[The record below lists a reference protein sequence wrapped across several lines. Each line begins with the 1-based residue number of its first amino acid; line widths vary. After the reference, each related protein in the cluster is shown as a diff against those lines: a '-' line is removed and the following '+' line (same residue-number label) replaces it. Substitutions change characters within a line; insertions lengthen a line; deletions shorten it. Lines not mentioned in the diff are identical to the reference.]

1 MRLRDLSVAW
11 ACPDFSAFRGD
22 FSLFSVTFSRMPD
35 AAVYGPPSL
44 DQALGS
50 LPVVASFL
58 DQLNV
63 AAIIDELC
71 PIRDVALATHG
82 QVVEAMIASRLTS
95 PTPLVRVI
103 DWARA
108 WAVEHCFG
116 ISPQF
121 LNDDRLGRTLDAIA
135 PHLDQI
141 VGTVGATAITQFG
154 LDVSQIH
161 WDMTSISLY
170 GAYEQAEEGY
180 ARPKFGHPKDRRP
193 DLKQIQT
200 GIGTSADGG
209 IPVYHRAYDGGA
221 AEVSQVTGAMTALK
235 DMAAQR
241 SFLLIGDSKL
251 ISYPNV
257 RDITGAKVAFI
268 APAPE
273 QHVAASV
280 LAACD
285 LDKAVEVDYTARRD
299 AGKPTDR
306 RGTWRVYEDTMVLSP
321 PKRATGPDITLRRV
335 FVHSTARA
343 AAAQTARAKKLARA
357 SDDLDR
363 LRRGL
368 GSRHY
373 PDEAAVR
380 NRLAVIGKTRQHRYR
395 HRKTRPDLGIQPAGT
410 AGGSGHRRLVCAAD
424 QSRPS
429 RGRHPRC
436 AAPLQRPGSLR
447 TPIRQLQGP
456 TGGRA
461 LVLATQPADRSIDHR
476 DLPGL
481 AGVLP
486 HRTPDP
492 HPDRTTD
499 QDPRPLCRTPRPAH
513 WLADLPR
520 PRRDTTHPRHR
531 RSARGH
537 PTAHTAAAAS
547 AGAPRG
553 RSAETSM
560 IKEASR
566 R

>member
-1 MRLRDLSVAW
+1 
-11 ACPDFSAFRGD
+11 
-22 FSLFSVTFSRMPD
+22 MPD
-35 AAVYGPPSL
+35 AAVHGPPSL

-82 QVVEAMIASRLTS
+82 QVVEAMIANRLTS

-161 WDMTSISLY
+161 WDMTSICLY

-268 APAPE
+268 APAPK

-321 PKRATGPDITLRRV
+321 PKRTTGPDITLRRV

-380 NRLAVIGKTRQHRYR
+380 NRLAVIGKTRRVAAYLNATASTGTDTGKPALTWEFNQQALQVEAATDGWYALLTNLDPAETDTPVCCTASKA
-395 HRKTRPDLGIQPAGT
+395 RKSPNADTATTRAHWRSRPCSCDT
-410 AGGSGHRRLVCAAD
+410 TGGSKH
-424 QSRPS
+424 
-429 RGRHPRC
+429 
-436 AAPLQRPGSLR
+436 
-447 TPIRQLQGP
+447 
-456 TGGRA
+456 
-461 LVLATQPADRSIDHR
+461 
-476 DLPGL
+476 
-481 AGVLP
+481 
-486 HRTPDP
+486 
-492 HPDRTTD
+492 
-499 QDPRPLCRTPRPAH
+499 
-513 WLADLPR
+513 
-520 PRRDTTHPRHR
+520 
-531 RSARGH
+531 
-537 PTAHTAAAAS
+537 
-547 AGAPRG
+547 
-553 RSAETSM
+553 
-560 IKEASR
+560 
-566 R
+566 